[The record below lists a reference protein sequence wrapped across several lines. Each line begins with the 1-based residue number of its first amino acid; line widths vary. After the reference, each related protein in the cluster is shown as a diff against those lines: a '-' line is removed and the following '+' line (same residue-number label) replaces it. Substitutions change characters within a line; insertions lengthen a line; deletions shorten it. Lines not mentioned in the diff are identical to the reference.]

1 MKQKNILLILLLSVC
16 YIMSSCDKQDCN
28 NGLDGQWQMYEW
40 QAPEGEL
47 VGGKEMQI
55 YYSFQLQMMMF
66 QKLSVSSG
74 YLLSSF
80 ENRNTSILIYDPIK
94 YKANGHDEILPMDTL
109 RQYGV
114 PFDGMMKIDRLSGDT
129 LILHSRETGRLCF
142 KRY

>member
-1 MKQKNILLILLLSVC
+1 MAFMSVLFF
-16 YIMSSCDKQDCN
+16 SCDKIDCN
-28 NGLDGQWQMYEW
+28 GDLDGQWQMYEW
-40 QAPEGEL
+40 QSPEGEL